1 MRFLPVFLDVAT
13 GPVALVGT
21 GPAAETKLRLLR
33 AAGAHVHWYVRSGRS
48 ETGDAEAEPDGGAD
62 QGSLDIVAAD
72 PTQANFSGFMAVVS
86 VAGGPIDEVVAA
98 RAHAAKVPINVVDR
112 PDLSSFLFPAI
123 IDRGDVVVAIGTGG
137 AAPVLTRRLRER
149 IEALLP
155 ARIGDLA
162 SLMGRFREG
171 FAQRRHPSRSLRGFW
186 ERVVDGPIGAAAL
199 AGRLPE
205 AEAALARAV
214 DASATSEHTE
224 GLVYIVGAGPGDP
237 DLLTLRALQALQSA
251 DVILY
256 DERVSPAVLD
266 RARREAERAFVGK
279 QPGRPVLNHSAIG
292 RLLAAHAR
300 RGGVVV
306 RLRGGDALPFRHGD
320 GELDHLRKAGVAT
333 ILVPGVT
340 MNPSLA
346 DAAEIAA

>member
-1 MRFLPVFLDVAT
+1 MRSLPVFLDVGT

-21 GPAAETKLRLLR
+21 GPAATSKLRLLR
-33 AAGAHVHWYVRSGRS
+33 RVGAHVLWYVGSS
-48 ETGDAEAEPDGGAD
+48 QIEADAAEADAD
-62 QGSLDIVAAD
+62 NRASRGSLRIVSVD
-72 PTQANFSGFMAVVS
+72 PTQANFSGLMAVVS
-86 VAGGPIDEVVAA
+86 AAGGLVDEVVAA
-98 RAHAAKVPINVVDR
+98 RAYAAKVPVNVVDR

-123 IDRGDVVVAIGTGG
+123 IDRGDVVIAIGTGG
-137 AAPVLTRRLRER
+137 AAPVLARRLRER

-162 SLMGRFREG
+162 SLMGRFRDR
-171 FAQRRHPSRSLRGFW
+171 FARRRHPSRSPRQFW

-199 AGRLPE
+199 AGRLSD

-214 DASATSEHTE
+214 DESATPEQSA
-224 GLVYIVGAGPGDP
+224 GLVYLVGAGPGDP
-237 DLLTLRALQALQSA
+237 DLLTLRALQALQGA

-266 RARREAERAFVGK
+266 RARREAERVLVNA
-279 QPGRPVLNHSAIG
+279 QRGRPLTGPSAVG
-292 RLLAAHAR
+292 RLLVEHAR
-300 RGGVVV
+300 RGRVVV
-306 RLRGGDALPFRHGD
+306 RLKGGDALPSRFGD

-340 MNPSLA
+340 ADPSLSG
-346 DAAEIAA
+346 AAGIAA